1 MMIIEEILKGK
12 SHPDFLV
19 SIVSSSGGVALS
31 SILAEALNIN
41 ASVDWAGDS
50 LLPDKVNGTVT
61 KGVSTAQKVGITSAS
76 GLKVMD
82 TTFRWQGTENQSF
95 SLNLL
100 FSSLGTQSAISSI
113 KDVNKLTSP
122 MSIAGGFYTAPLGY
136 VGGDDK
142 NGLLQVSIGDWFR
155 ASNLVCV
162 NNGISIEPVFGED
175 GKPMFSKTTL
185 NFKAYK
191 LLTASEYNAW
201 FR

>member
-12 SHPDFLV
+12 LYPDYIVTVV
-19 SIVSSSGGVALS
+19 SAGGVSLTSVLS
-31 SILAEALNIN
+31 DALNIN

-50 LLPDKVNGTVT
+50 LLPDKINGMAT
-61 KGVSTAQKVGITSAS
+61 KGISTAQKIGLTSAS
-76 GLKVMD
+76 GIKVID

-100 FSSLGTQSAISSI
+100 FSSLGSQSAISSI
-113 KDVNKLTSP
+113 KEVNKLTAPQSVV
-122 MSIAGGFYTAPLGY
+122 GGFYTAPLGY
-136 VGGDDK
+136 VGGSDL

-155 ASNLVCV
+155 ATNVVCT
-162 NNGISIEPVFGED
+162 NNGISIETVMDEN
-175 GKPMFSKTTL
+175 GKPMFAKTTL